1 MVQKY
6 TYTLHNDYF
15 AKSGYNEIIMKKIV
29 PLEKDIQLGI
39 CEYLEIKRHFFWRQ
53 NTVGMFDKGKDTFR
67 SLPKY
72 AKAGVPDIIV
82 IRNGVFIGLE
92 VKRPGGKQ
100 RPSQVEF
107 QEGVERA
114 GAKYFVVASI
124 TDVINIGL

>member
-6 TYTLHNDYF
+6 TYTLHNDYS
-15 AKSGYNEIIMKKIV
+15 AKYGYNEIIMKKLV
-29 PLEKDIQLGI
+29 PLEKDIQFAI

-53 NTVGMFDKGKDTFR
+53 NTIGMFDKGKDTFR

-72 AKAGVPDIIV
+72 AMAGVSDIIV
-82 IRNGVFIGLE
+82 IRNGIFIALE

-107 QEGVERA
+107 QKGVERA
-114 GAKYFVVASI
+114 GGKYFVVASV